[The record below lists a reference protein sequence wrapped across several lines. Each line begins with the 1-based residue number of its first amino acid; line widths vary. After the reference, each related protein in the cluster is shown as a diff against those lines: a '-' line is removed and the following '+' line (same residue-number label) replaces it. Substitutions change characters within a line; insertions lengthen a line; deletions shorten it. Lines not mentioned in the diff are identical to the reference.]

1 MSATETRRCVFIAR
15 LAATLLVV
23 VAVPWA
29 SAQPGQSPVTDA
41 DIARASKGQ
50 PTITDKDIEAAR
62 RKYRMPTEDELA
74 RVPVPS
80 TPRIDALP
88 QPRSPQRIDLG
99 AIARGFDEMGAPDPT
114 KAAAAAGPALLVF
127 VSFSMPDAAL
137 ERLVDQAARSGATLL
152 LRGLV
157 EDSLPKTVTRV
168 QRVIGQRKVGF
179 QVDPQAFDR
188 FSITATPSFVLI
200 KDRSVPTPCA
210 AGTCFAAESYALAAG
225 DVSLD
230 YALRFIQR
238 SAPKFSR
245 DANLFLTRMKGG

>member
-1 MSATETRRCVFIAR
+1 MSATETRRCVFTAR

-50 PTITDKDIEAAR
+50 PTVTDKDIEAAR

-88 QPRSPQRIDLG
+88 QPRSRQRIDLG
-99 AIARGFDEMGAPDPT
+99 AIARGFDEMGAPDPSKT
-114 KAAAAAGPALLVF
+114 AVATGPALLVF

-168 QRVIGQRKVGF
+168 QRVIGQRNVGF

>member
-1 MSATETRRCVFIAR
+1 MSATELHRSV
-15 LAATLLVV
+15 LAATLAAALVV
-23 VAVPWA
+23 AAAPA
-29 SAQPGQSPVTDA
+29 ALAQPSQGPVTEA
-41 DIARASKGQ
+41 DIARAARSQ
-50 PTITDKDIEAAR
+50 PSISEKDVEAAR
-62 RKYRMPTEDELA
+62 RKYRMPTDEELS

-88 QPRSPQRIDLG
+88 QPRTPQRIDLG
-99 AIARGFDEMGAPDPT
+99 AIARGFDEMGAPDPSKPGVAT
-114 KAAAAAGPALLVF
+114 GPALLVF

-137 ERLVDQAARSGATLL
+137 ERLAEQAARSGATFV

-179 QVDPQAFDR
+179 QIDPQAFDR

-225 DVSLD
+225 DVSID

-245 DANLFLTRMKGG
+245 DANHFLARIKGG

>member
-1 MSATETRRCVFIAR
+1 MSATETRRCVFTAR

-50 PTITDKDIEAAR
+50 PTITDKEIEAAR

-88 QPRSPQRIDLG
+88 QPRSRQRIDLG

-114 KAAAAAGPALLVF
+114 KTAVATGPALLVF

-168 QRVIGQRKVGF
+168 QRVIGQRNVGF